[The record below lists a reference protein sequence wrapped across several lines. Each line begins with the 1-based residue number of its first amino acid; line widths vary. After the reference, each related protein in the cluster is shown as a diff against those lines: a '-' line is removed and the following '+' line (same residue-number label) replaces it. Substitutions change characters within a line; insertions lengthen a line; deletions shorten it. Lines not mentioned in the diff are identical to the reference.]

1 MQDGM
6 FTAALVGQPNVGKSS
21 LFSRLTG
28 VGVLSSNYPG
38 TTVEFEEAV
47 VMRKGNKVRIFDLP
61 GTYSMS
67 GNSDDEKVA
76 LEMVR
81 DPSIDSIIVV
91 ADASNLQSSLVLCI
105 EVIEL
110 GLPMILAINKVD
122 EARKKFDTDYST
134 LSEMLDVPVVLVSAK
149 TSEGVDELADA
160 ICEGKARISSFKIR
174 YSRDLEN
181 AIEDLEQRVDNT
193 RFRRRGTAIKLME
206 GTKSFIDYSPPE
218 VVDLAAEYRKS
229 FEDLHNETSDI
240 AVARDRYSVADAT
253 VRKIQSKTKTKMS
266 TKDKVSDLMITPA
279 TGIPI
284 LIAVLLAVFLAII
297 FLGSFLD
304 EIISDTYEAL
314 VGSTLSDWGYEYG
327 GELGEAIMSGI
338 DGSILAILTLVIP
351 YILVFYIILGILEDS
366 GYLPRAVVLLDKIMH
381 RFGLHGSAFI
391 PMIVGLGCNVPAVM
405 ATRSINSRREKLI
418 INTLII
424 ICVPCSA
431 QLAIIFGIVG
441 NYSGVLY
448 AFAILLIVLMLMGI
462 LGYGLNRF
470 LPSEPSN
477 LAMEIPELSVPSVKN
492 VLFKTWGRIKDFF
505 YIAFPLLVVG
515 SILLEVALMFDL
527 LDFVVEP
534 LSFITSD
541 MLGLPAVVIIAFLAG
556 VLRKEMAVGMLAIIA
571 SSQGITDLALFMS
584 PEQFF
589 VFGIVMAIYMPC
601 LATLAVMWREIG
613 WKETIAVAFLS
624 IAVAIAIG
632 TAVNWSMILF
642 M

>member
-81 DPSIDSIIVV
+81 DPSIDSVIVI

-110 GLPMILAINKVD
+110 GLPMILAVNKVD
-122 EARKKFDTDYST
+122 EARKKFDTDYSA
-134 LSEMLDVPVVLVSAK
+134 LSEILDIPLVLVSAK

-174 YSRDLEN
+174 YSYDIED
-181 AIEDLEQRVDNT
+181 AIENLEQRLDNT
-193 RFRRRGTAIKLME
+193 RFHRRGTAIKLME
-206 GTKSFIDYSPPE
+206 GTESFIDDSLPE
-218 VVDLAAEYRKS
+218 VAELAAVYRKS
-229 FEDLHNETSDI
+229 FEEFHNETSDI

-266 TKDKVSDLMITPA
+266 TKDKASDLMITPS

-284 LIAVLLAVFLAII
+284 LIAVMLTVFLAII

-314 VGSTLSDWGYEYG
+314 VGSALSDWGYEYG

-541 MLGLPAVVIIAFLAG
+541 MLGLPAMVIIAFLAG

-571 SSQGITDLALFMS
+571 SNQGISDLALFMS

>member
-21 LFSRLTG
+21 LFTRLTG

-67 GNSDDEKVA
+67 GNSDDEKVV
-76 LEMVR
+76 LKMVK

-105 EVIEL
+105 EVMEL

-122 EARKKFDTDYST
+122 EARKKFDTDYTT
-134 LSEMLDVPVVLVSAK
+134 LSKILDVPVVLVSAK
-149 TSEGVDELADA
+149 TSEGVNELADA
-160 ICEGKARISSFKIR
+160 ICEGKAKESSFRIR
-174 YSRDLEN
+174 YNYNLET
-181 AIEDLEQRVDNT
+181 AIEDLESRFGKT
-193 RFRRRGTAIKLME
+193 RFHPRGTAIKLME
-206 GTKSFIDYSPPE
+206 GTESFVNDVSPE
-218 VVDLAAEYRKS
+218 VAELAAGYRRE
-229 FEDLHNETSDI
+229 FEEFYDETSDV
-240 AVARDRYSVADAT
+240 AVARDRYSVSDAT
-253 VRKIQSKTKTKMS
+253 VSKIQSKTQTKMS
-266 TKDKVSDLMITPA
+266 TKDRISDIMITPS

-284 LIAVLLAVFLAII
+284 LIAIMLTVFLAII
-297 FLGSFLD
+297 FLGNFLD
-304 EIISDTYEAL
+304 MITSDVYEAL
-314 VGSTLSDWGYEYG
+314 VGSTLSDWGLEYG
-327 GELGEAIMSGI
+327 GEIGEAIMSGI

-366 GYLPRAVVLLDKIMH
+366 GYLPRAVVLLDRVMH
-381 RFGLHGSAFI
+381 KFGLHGSAFI
-391 PMIVGLGCNVPAVM
+391 PMMVGLGCNVPAVM

-424 ICVPCSA
+424 VCVPCSA

-441 NYSGVLY
+441 NYSGTLY
-448 AFAILLIVLMLMGI
+448 AFAILLIVLALMAV

-477 LAMEIPELSVPSVKN
+477 LAMEIPEMSVPSAKN
-492 VLFKTWGRIKDFF
+492 GLFKTWNRIKDFF

-534 LSFITSD
+534 LSFITSY
-541 MLGLPAVVIIAFLAG
+541 MLGLPAVAVIAFLVG
-556 VLRKEMAVGMLAIIA
+556 ILRKEMAIGMLAIIA
-571 SSQGITDLALFMS
+571 SSQGITELALFMS
-584 PEQFF
+584 PQQFF
-589 VFGIVMAIYMPC
+589 VFGVVMAIYMPC
-601 LATLAVMWREIG
+601 IATLAVMWREIG
-613 WKETIAVAFLS
+613 WKETLAVSFLSVTLAIAV
-624 IAVAIAIG
+624 G
-632 TAVNWSMILF
+632 TAVNWSMILLT
-642 M
+642 

>member
-81 DPSIDSIIVV
+81 DPSIDSVIVI

-110 GLPMILAINKVD
+110 GLPMILAVNKVD
-122 EARKKFDTDYST
+122 EARKKFDTDYSA
-134 LSEMLDVPVVLVSAK
+134 LSEILDVPLVLVSAK

-174 YSRDLEN
+174 YSYDIED
-181 AIEDLEQRVDNT
+181 AIENLEQRLDNT
-193 RFRRRGTAIKLME
+193 RFHRRGTAIKLME
-206 GTKSFIDYSPPE
+206 GTESFIDDSLPE
-218 VVDLAAEYRKS
+218 VAELAAGYRKS
-229 FEDLHNETSDI
+229 FEEFHNETSDI

-266 TKDKVSDLMITPA
+266 TKDKASDLMITPS

-284 LIAVLLAVFLAII
+284 LIAVMLTVFLAII

-314 VGSTLSDWGYEYG
+314 VGSALSDWGYEYG

-571 SSQGITDLALFMS
+571 SSQGISDLALFMS